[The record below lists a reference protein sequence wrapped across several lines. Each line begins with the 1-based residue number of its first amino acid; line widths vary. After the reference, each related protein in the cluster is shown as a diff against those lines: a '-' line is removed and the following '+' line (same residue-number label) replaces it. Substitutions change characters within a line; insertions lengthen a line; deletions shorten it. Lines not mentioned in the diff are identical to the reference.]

1 MMSAMLFRT
10 LVLLGAVA
18 VQEPTK
24 ATPPVDEFARIEQ
37 WVKDWQPTP
46 EDRHFEQIGWAKDI
60 PEAIRLSKQHARPI
74 FVFTH
79 KGRMNLGRQ

>member
-1 MMSAMLFRT
+1 MMSIALFRT
-10 LVLLGAVA
+10 LALLGAVA
-18 VQEPTK
+18 VQEPAKTS
-24 ATPPVDEFARIEQ
+24 PVDEFARIEQ
-37 WVKDWQPTP
+37 WIKDWQPTA

>member
-1 MMSAMLFRT
+1 MMSI
-10 LVLLGAVA
+10 AVFLAALA

-24 ATPPVDEFARIEQ
+24 ASPGDEVARIEQ
-37 WVKDWQPTP
+37 WIRDWQPTA
-46 EDRHFEQIGWAKDI
+46 EDRRFEEIGWAKDI

>member
-1 MMSAMLFRT
+1 MMSLVLFRT
-10 LVLLGAVA
+10 LALLGAVA

-24 ATPPVDEFARIEQ
+24 ASSGDEFARVEQ
-37 WVKDWQPTP
+37 WVKDWQPTA
-46 EDRHFEQIGWAKDI
+46 EDRRFEEIGWAKDI